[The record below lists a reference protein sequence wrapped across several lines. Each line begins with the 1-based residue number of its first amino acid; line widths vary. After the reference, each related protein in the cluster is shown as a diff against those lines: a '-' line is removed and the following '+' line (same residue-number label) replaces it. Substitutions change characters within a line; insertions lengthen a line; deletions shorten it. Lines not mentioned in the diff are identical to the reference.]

1 MELKMTLEFLN
12 EYVNEESTK
21 GDLAREFLGVIADYQ
36 AGTISKEDKDQLVEQ
51 IAQSFQNN
59 RLADDEENVRW
70 LANAVNLVVAIV

>member
-1 MELKMTLEFLN
+1 MTLEFLN

-59 RLADDEENVRW
+59 RLADEEENVRW

>member
-1 MELKMTLEFLN
+1 MTLEFLN

>member
-1 MELKMTLEFLN
+1 MTLEFLN

-59 RLADDEENVRW
+59 RLVDDEENVRW
-70 LANAVNLVVAIV
+70 LANAVNLVVAIA